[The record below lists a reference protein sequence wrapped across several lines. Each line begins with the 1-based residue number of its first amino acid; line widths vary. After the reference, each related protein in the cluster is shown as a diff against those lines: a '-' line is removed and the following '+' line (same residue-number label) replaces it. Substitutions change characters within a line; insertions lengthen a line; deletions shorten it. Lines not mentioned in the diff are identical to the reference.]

1 MNTINARR
9 VLLSASKQCKVSS
22 PILMELLY
30 HMLFPQ
36 ESLSTETYY
45 EIHFNP
51 SMFES
56 MDMKFKTKTNES
68 VKIVVNRDEFVNAV
82 KSLIM
87 MVQDTVEMA
96 IEAIIKERADDD
108 MDYDVVDEIV
118 LIGGS
123 SRIPVIQDAIR
134 VACEKHGIYTFS
146 KVNKR
151 SKSQHTPRPF
161 CTSISP
167 EHAVVEGLA
176 IKGAIIAGED
186 TNILKNILMMDC
198 LPTSIG
204 IISHE
209 NGCKI
214 FEPILLQGSR
224 IPCQMTKIFQ
234 IANDFQRFVS
244 LEIYEEIEESSI
256 SSDMSCRRKYSYD
269 VLVTVDVPI
278 DNHEV
283 DRMTMQDQIDVSFN
297 KPPRF
302 AEVTFKVDEDGQL
315 TYDVC
320 EIYNFCPSTE
330 SNEHDSNTIHVLPY
344 NDINKKKGGITFSA
358 STQSWVLIWFIVVL
372 LTLYIT
378 LKLIFPQPLEV
389 GQHNGI
395 DQSLIEGVN
404 ISVMKVGLHDKVG
417 EMDML

>member
-1 MNTINARR
+1 
-9 VLLSASKQCKVSS
+9 
-22 PILMELLY
+22 
-30 HMLFPQ
+30 MLFPQ

-45 EIHFNP
+45 EIRLNQ
-51 SMFES
+51 SMLES
-56 MDMKFKTKTNES
+56 MDMKFKMKANEY
-68 VKIVVNRDEFVNAV
+68 VKVVVNRDEFVNAV
-82 KSLIM
+82 KSLIIL
-87 MVQDTVEMA
+87 VQDTVELA
-96 IEAIIKERADDD
+96 IEAVIKEKAVDDV
-108 MDYDVVDEIV
+108 DYDVVDEIV
-118 LIGGS
+118 LVGGS
-123 SRIPVIQDAIR
+123 SRIPVVQDAIR
-134 VACEKHGIYTFS
+134 LACEKHGIYTFS

-151 SKSQHTPRPF
+151 SKSQHTPRSF

-176 IKGAIIAGED
+176 IKGAIVAGEN

-224 IPCQMTKIFQ
+224 IPCQVTKIFQ

-244 LEIYEEIEESSI
+244 LEIYEETEESSI

-283 DRMTMQDQIDVSFN
+283 DKMTVQDQNDFGFK

-320 EIYNFCPSTE
+320 EIYNFCPSPET
-330 SNEHDSNTIHVLPY
+330 NEHDSNTIHVLPY
-344 NDINKKKGGITFSA
+344 HDINKKKGDITFSA
-358 STQSWVLIWFIVVL
+358 STQSWVLISFIVVL
-372 LTLYIT
+372 LTLYVT
-378 LKLIFPQPLEV
+378 LKLIFPPPLEI
-389 GQHNGI
+389 GQQNGI
-395 DQSLIEGVN
+395 DQSLIKGVN
-404 ISVMKVGLHDKVG
+404 ISIMDDIHQVGLYVG
-417 EMDML
+417 EMDLL